1 MKRRSYIKSSE
12 VLGRIKEI
20 KDEYGDIPVKI
31 CLPGLPKK
39 PEISGIRIVKGD
51 TPNAAPSIDIIPK
64 YDING
69 FLVEASSVNTIA
81 YEIATTQS
89 MFRRFATDILALKKM
104 LEEYK
109 VVNKKVVYNGK
120 SVELVPLIKDN
131 FNTLLGYA
139 QKIQPLVKSL
149 AGLDKRL
156 KEVIDEPFKTE
167 DYASAYA
174 HSIDISLSDA
184 EFAKAISEGIGEKTS
199 VQRLAVYVDIMRK
212 INKEIE
218 ARKQR
223 IVQLEK
229 RIKAEK
235 STNEGMNAQ
244 VLKTKAQGIINTLQK
259 RRDYIMKR
267 FISLKKSILG
277 DVASLEEEIVGLA
290 ES

>member
-12 VLGRIKEI
+12 VLARIKEI

-51 TPNAAPSIDIIPK
+51 SGHSSPNIDIIPK

-69 FLVEASSVNTIA
+69 FLAEASSVNTVA

-104 LEEYK
+104 LEDYK
-109 VVNKKVVYNGK
+109 VANKQVIFNGK
-120 SVELVPLIKDN
+120 SVDLVPLIKDN
-131 FNTLLGYA
+131 FNNLLKYA

-149 AGLDKRL
+149 AGFDKRM

-167 DYASAYA
+167 DYASSYS
-174 HSIDISLSDA
+174 HSIDINMTDA
-184 EFAKAISEGIGEKTS
+184 EFAKSIADGIGEKTS
-199 VQRLAVYVDIMRK
+199 VQRLASYVDIMRK

-218 ARKQR
+218 SRKQR
-223 IVQLEK
+223 IAQLEK

-235 STNEGMNAQ
+235 ATNEGMNAQ
-244 VLKTKAQGIINTLQK
+244 ILKNKAQGIIDTLQK
-259 RRDYIMKR
+259 RRDYILKR
-267 FISLKKSILG
+267 FMMLKKSIFAN
-277 DVASLEEEIVGLA
+277 VATLEDEIVDLA
-290 ES
+290 NA

>member
-69 FLVEASSVNTIA
+69 FLVEASSVNTVA

-89 MFRRFATDILALKKM
+89 MFGRFATDVLALKKI
-104 LEEYK
+104 LTEYK
-109 VVNKKVVYNGK
+109 VVNKKVIYNGK
-120 SVELVPLIKDN
+120 TVELVPLVKDY
-131 FNTLLGYA
+131 FNNLLGYA

-149 AGLDKRL
+149 AGFDKRL

-167 DYASAYA
+167 DYASAYS
-174 HSIDISLSDA
+174 HGIDISLSDA
-184 EFAKAISEGIGEKTS
+184 EFAKAISDGIGEKTS
-199 VQRLAVYVDIMRK
+199 VQRLASYVDIMRK

-218 ARKQR
+218 SRKQR

-244 VLKTKAQGIINTLQK
+244 VLKSKAQGIIDTLQK
-259 RRDYIMKR
+259 RRDYILKR
-267 FISLKKSILG
+267 FMMLKKSILSN
-277 DVASLEEEIVGLA
+277 VASLEEEIVDLA
-290 ES
+290 NA